1 MTDIIEIE
9 LYPNERDLL
18 LRFRMHMLYDDIVQI
33 IVKSRKRKNGY
44 YYVSFSHNDL
54 DDLVGNLSFIVNHE
68 DDHEESGVIL
78 ELNDLADRF
87 ENHLQRY

>member
-1 MTDIIEIE
+1 MTDRIEIE
-9 LYPNERDLL
+9 LDPNERDLL
-18 LRFRMHMLYDDIVQI
+18 LRFREHMLYDDIVQR
-33 IVKSRKRKNGY
+33 IVKAKKRKNGY
-44 YYVSFSHNDL
+44 YYVSLSNHDI

-68 DDHEESGVIL
+68 DDNEDSGVIL

>member
-1 MTDIIEIE
+1 MADRIEIE
-9 LYPNERDLL
+9 LDSYERDLL

-78 ELNDLADRF
+78 ELNDLTDRI
-87 ENHLQRY
+87 ENYLLRH